1 MKKQNRFI
9 SAVLLF
15 ALICML
21 FTGCT
26 PSAEPIHLTL
36 VAAWQ
41 SNQPAPSLNLID
53 DALKAVASSFGSVS
67 FIRLD
72 GKPSQVDTLTI
83 PSQKLVSKKQLDR
96 IASDQVA
103 QMQAEAS
110 QIVALERESDLLS
123 ALRLAGRL
131 AEKKPGQTNELIVFS
146 NGINTVA
153 PLDMS
158 TCILQ
163 NLDIYSVIEE
173 LQAQQAIPDLSGY
186 NTVKIYQIGET
197 RAPQDALT
205 PADITALK
213 ALWRGILLAGGLT
226 EEQIEFPDDPP
237 VETTEKMN
245 LPPVK
250 TVTVLQPENGIKKG
264 LNQTF
269 DEETLAFVPNTA
281 TLADPAAAK
290 EALQPLASIF
300 QSSPSTT
307 ALVVGQTA
315 TWGEAESCRELSQR
329 RAETIVALL
338 AELGVSP
345 AQLTAIGTGYD
356 PQNPLHTNDLDD
368 NGALMEEKA
377 KKNRAVTVLDSATP
391 LGQEILKL
399 YS

>member
-15 ALICML
+15 VLICML

-36 VAAWQ
+36 VAARQ

-83 PSQKLVSKKQLDR
+83 PSQKLMSKKQLDR

-237 VETTEKMN
+237 VETTEEMD

-290 EALQPLASIF
+290 EALQPLVSVF

>member
-338 AELGVSP
+338 TELGVSP

-391 LGQEILKL
+391 LGQAVLKL